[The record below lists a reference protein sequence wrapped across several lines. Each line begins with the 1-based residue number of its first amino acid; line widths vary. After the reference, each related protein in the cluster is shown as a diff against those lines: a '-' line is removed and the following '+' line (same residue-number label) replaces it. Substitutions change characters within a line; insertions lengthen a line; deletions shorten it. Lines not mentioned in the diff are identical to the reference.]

1 MRRRNRAAT
10 GTLRDT
16 RNRHRTSARKRNSP
30 PSPNRDNLTVA
41 AWLKKKIPPRDHL
54 LGGVMCTT
62 SRWFVFG
69 ETGIGKTLLAM
80 DMGGAIAA
88 AITFLKW
95 PGQRKARVMY
105 LDGELPM
112 ETFKERIELLAKRYG
127 ADLQFYGYNREDL
140 GDDGMPPLNTELGQV
155 WLRREI
161 AAIKPDLIIFDSIMC
176 LLIGSMLDESTW
188 MPMRPFIRWLTSN
201 HIAQVWL
208 HHANDNGKS
217 FGDKTREWEMDT
229 VVFLSRPIGE
239 DGEPDDTAI
248 KLEFRKA
255 RLRTAANAG
264 QFLPLIIRPGEE
276 WKVETAPLMRNQAT
290 KSGRQGSDDL
300 SRQYLEAYERLS
312 LTSKAEIG
320 RGLDGENVRKISTDA
335 IRDELKSRGFLD
347 LDDKRAITRGGRNKL
362 LRAKQKLLNGTLVE
376 KDGWIWRP

>member
-16 RNRHRTSARKRNSP
+16 RNRHRTSARKRNFP

-80 DMGGAIAA
+80 DMGGATAA
-88 AITFLKW
+88 ATTFLKW

-362 LRAKQKLLNGTLVE
+362 LRAKQKLLNGTS
-376 KDGWIWRP
+376 R

>member
-1 MRRRNRAAT
+1 
-10 GTLRDT
+10 
-16 RNRHRTSARKRNSP
+16 
-30 PSPNRDNLTVA
+30 
-41 AWLKKKIPPRDHL
+41 
-54 LGGVMCTT
+54 MCTT

-140 GDDGMPPLNTELGQV
+140 GDDGMPPLNTELGQA

-276 WKVETAPLMRNQAT
+276 WQVETAPLMRNQAT

-300 SRQYLEAYERLS
+300 SRQYLEAYQRLS
-312 LTSKAEIG
+312 LTSKADFG
-320 RGLDGENVRKISTDA
+320 PGLDGEKVCKVPTDA